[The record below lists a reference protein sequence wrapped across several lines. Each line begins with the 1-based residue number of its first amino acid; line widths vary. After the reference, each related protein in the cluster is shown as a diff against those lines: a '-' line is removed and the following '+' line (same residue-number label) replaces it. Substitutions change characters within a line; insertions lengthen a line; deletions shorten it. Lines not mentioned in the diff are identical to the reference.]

1 MSSSDV
7 NVMLAAALQDWDIPP
22 ELQPFIPAFIDIMLT
37 LRKLGSN
44 CQKQTSLPELSAVLQ
59 KYKSD
64 LFKLTKVRLSL
75 GGMEDTFAGSF
86 LLTIHQNCHSHI
98 HQNVRF
104 KRTVHGWWP
113 GEDSTRSRFR
123 RDGCEPFDISKLPEA
138 ALETHFLSLKP
149 SALPQNLGTIVI
161 DDNHH
166 EEAAPDSD
174 DEQDDDATADAEDS
188 PSAGSDEEDDE
199 DHASEGAPEG
209 APPRHVSPPHTP
221 RDSDDEFDDL
231 MTPPQ
236 PTAEEINVNI
246 LSHHIGE
253 EDPNL
258 IPGQV
263 PRPPRLILR
272 LPAAEDPS
280 EHSPSESTSSS
291 SSDSSTSGSS
301 DSPSVSSG
309 RSAAEEI
316 SHHLQEDASGDDDE
330 MSVDV
335 PEDTGLPPPHTPL
348 TESQERRQL
357 LKELGDLARKSGR
370 KKSPPPQPKLASTSE
385 VKTRHG
391 RAVVPPQRF
400 QDVAA
405 PSLPVPS
412 KRKRSPSAASEA
424 GSESAAEASDT
435 PSPPPPSPPAK
446 KRKTSSGKARSKVHK
461 HSGSRAGSKNAKRP
475 KDPKLPPA
483 VTHAGEIESRDRDS
497 AYGTDNDDPEPLWSS
512 RPGTNHADDDTPV
525 FWDQNSGFF
534 LVNGLEGIPSGA
546 LRNLRGLISTTG
558 GMDLDIKHFVN
569 ATAPMRTPGTS
580 QNGLV
585 CFNCVGHPETCV
597 LIRADDDE
605 HLPNSRKCVYCVQ
618 KKLACMMNCSSVEFD
633 QLKELCAKWGE
644 SSKTGLQRQLSEIAE
659 GRRTVEALITARDQ
673 LDGEIARLARLDAE
687 RVAKVREACREP
699 RDILRHLTRHD
710 PDFHLSMPTV
720 IQLCSVFGWEF
731 SELPSPLVFGRN
743 DEGVPYLRNDTTG
756 EEMLIPS
763 ASDFPTGTPVVS

>member
-1 MSSSDV
+1 
-7 NVMLAAALQDWDIPP
+7 
-22 ELQPFIPAFIDIMLT
+22 MLT

-161 DDNHH
+161 DDNHN

-174 DEQDDDATADAEDS
+174 DD
-188 PSAGSDEEDDE
+188 
-199 DHASEGAPEG
+199 
-209 APPRHVSPPHTP
+209 
-221 RDSDDEFDDL
+221 FDDL

-236 PTAEEINVNI
+236 PTADEINVNI

-272 LPAAEDPS
+272 PPAAVDPS
-280 EHSPSESTSSS
+280 EHSSSESTSG

-301 DSPSVSSG
+301 DSPSGSSG
-309 RSAAEEI
+309 RSAAEEV

-335 PEDTGLPPPHTPL
+335 PKDTGLPPPHTPL
-348 TESQERRQL
+348 TDSQERRQL
-357 LKELGDLARKSGR
+357 LKELGDLARKSGQ
-370 KKSPPPQPKLASTSE
+370 KKSLPPPPELASTSE

-400 QDVAA
+400 QDVAT
-405 PSLPVPS
+405 PSRPVPS
-412 KRKRSPSAASEA
+412 KRKRSPSVASEA
-424 GSESAAEASDT
+424 GSESAAGASDA

-446 KRKTSSGKARSKVHK
+446 KRKTSSGKARSK
-461 HSGSRAGSKNAKRP
+461 
-475 KDPKLPPA
+475 
-483 VTHAGEIESRDRDS
+483 
-497 AYGTDNDDPEPLWSS
+497 
-512 RPGTNHADDDTPV
+512 
-525 FWDQNSGFF
+525 
-534 LVNGLEGIPSGA
+534 
-546 LRNLRGLISTTG
+546 
-558 GMDLDIKHFVN
+558 
-569 ATAPMRTPGTS
+569 
-580 QNGLV
+580 
-585 CFNCVGHPETCV
+585 
-597 LIRADDDE
+597 
-605 HLPNSRKCVYCVQ
+605 
-618 KKLACMMNCSSVEFD
+618 
-633 QLKELCAKWGE
+633 
-644 SSKTGLQRQLSEIAE
+644 
-659 GRRTVEALITARDQ
+659 
-673 LDGEIARLARLDAE
+673 
-687 RVAKVREACREP
+687 
-699 RDILRHLTRHD
+699 
-710 PDFHLSMPTV
+710 
-720 IQLCSVFGWEF
+720 
-731 SELPSPLVFGRN
+731 
-743 DEGVPYLRNDTTG
+743 
-756 EEMLIPS
+756 
-763 ASDFPTGTPVVS
+763 

>member
-22 ELQPFIPAFIDIMLT
+22 ELQPFIPAFIDVMLT
-37 LRKLGSN
+37 LRKLGPN
-44 CQKQTSLPELSAVLQ
+44 CQKQTSLSELNAVLQ
-59 KYKSD
+59 KYKAD
-64 LFKLTKVRLSL
+64 LCKLAKVRLNL
-75 GGMEDTFAGSF
+75 GGMEDTFPGSF
-86 LLTIHQNCHSHI
+86 LLTIHQNCHSHM

-113 GEDSTRSRFR
+113 GDDSTRTRFR
-123 RDGCEPFDISKLPEA
+123 RDGCEAFDITKLPEA

-166 EEAAPDSD
+166 EEATPDSN
-174 DEQDDDATADAEDS
+174 DEQDDNEDDDATADVQHS
-188 PSAGSDEEDDE
+188 PSPGSDEEDDE
-199 DHASEGAPEG
+199 DQASEGAPEG
-209 APPRHVSPPHTP
+209 VSVSEAGPSEGAPPRPVSPPHTP

-280 EHSPSESTSSS
+280 E
-291 SSDSSTSGSS
+291 
-301 DSPSVSSG
+301 
-309 RSAAEEI
+309 
-316 SHHLQEDASGDDDE
+316 
-330 MSVDV
+330 
-335 PEDTGLPPPHTPL
+335 DTGLPPPHTPL

-357 LKELGDLARKSGR
+357 LKELGDLARKSGQ
-370 KKSPPPQPKLASTSE
+370 KKSLPPPPKLASTSE

-424 GSESAAEASDT
+424 GSESAAEASDA

-534 LVNGLEGIPSGA
+534 LVNGLEGVPSGA

-659 GRRTVEALITARDQ
+659 GRRTVEALLTARDK
-673 LDGEIARLARLDAE
+673 LDEEIARISRLDAK

-763 ASDFPTGTPVVS
+763 ASDFPTGTPAAS